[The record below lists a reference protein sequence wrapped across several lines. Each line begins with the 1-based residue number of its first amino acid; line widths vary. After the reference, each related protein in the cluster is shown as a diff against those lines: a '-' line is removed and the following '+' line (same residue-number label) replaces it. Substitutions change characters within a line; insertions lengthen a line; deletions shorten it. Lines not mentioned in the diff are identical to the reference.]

1 MSETPADTISA
12 LTRRL
17 WGLEA
22 IRVSVE
28 EPFVLASGNR
38 SPIYINCRQVIS
50 SPDFMRLY
58 VQAATS
64 ALDGVEFDAIA
75 GGATAGIPYAAYLA
89 SALNRPLLYVRKS
102 VKGYGTGSQVEG
114 TVEPGWKVLLVED
127 LITDGGSK
135 LPFVDAL
142 IDARA
147 EVSDALVLVDREQG
161 GEELL
166 ASRGIH
172 LTSLVSRTEA
182 LAIGVEDGLI
192 DAQAVG
198 EIEAYFSDTAGWH
211 RQRNYD
217 FTETS

>member
-1 MSETPADTISA
+1 MSEPLADTVAA

-17 WGLEA
+17 WELEA
-22 IRVSVE
+22 IRVATE
-28 EPFVLASGNR
+28 DPFVLASGNR
-38 SPIYINCRQVIS
+38 SPIYVNCRQVIS

-58 VQAATS
+58 VRAATS
-64 ALDGVEFDAIA
+64 ALEDLEYDAIA
-75 GGATAGIPYAAYLA
+75 GGATAGIPYAAYLS

-142 IDARA
+142 IDAGAR
-147 EVSDALVLVDREQG
+147 VSDALVLVDREQG
-161 GEELL
+161 GKELL
-166 ASRGIH
+166 AGRGIN
-172 LTSLVSRTEA
+172 LTSLVNRTEA

-192 DAQAVG
+192 DAEAVG
-198 EIEAYFSDTAGWH
+198 EIEAYFADTAGWH
-211 RQRNYD
+211 HERDYD
-217 FTETS
+217 YSETS